1 MTVAQIAHNHQIDPT
16 TGFIESPAYPD
27 SFDAEKK
34 SAMIEIL
41 KNGPFRLEKAC
52 KSLGV
57 HYSTF
62 TKAWRNDPLF
72 RESIDEAKRLHIEAV
87 EQVLATQALEPK
99 SVVDRIFFLKCWK
112 PDRYNPVMRTE
123 LRTEISIDVRGLDA
137 AIERQ
142 KVMDTQLMRTESGF
156 LT

>member
-1 MTVAQIAHNHQIDPT
+1 M
-16 TGFIESPAYPD
+16 
-27 SFDAEKK
+27 
-34 SAMIEIL
+34 EIYL
-41 KNGPFRLEKAC
+41 KRI
-52 KSLGV
+52 
-57 HYSTF
+57 Y
-62 TKAWRNDPLF
+62 LF